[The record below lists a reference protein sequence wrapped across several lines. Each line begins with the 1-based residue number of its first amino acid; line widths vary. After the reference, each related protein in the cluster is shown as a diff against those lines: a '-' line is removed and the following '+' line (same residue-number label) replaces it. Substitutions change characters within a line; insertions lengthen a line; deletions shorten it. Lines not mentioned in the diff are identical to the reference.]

1 MFIVISLIQL
11 DFLKTFDPPPFV
23 GHNSLKPTMFCMIL
37 KAPSVPRAKL
47 QFVFV
52 VHLQW
57 MDDEKV
63 VMH

>member
-1 MFIVISLIQL
+1 MIQ
-11 DFLKTFDPPPFV
+11 
-23 GHNSLKPTMFCMIL
+23 

-52 VHLQW
+52 VHLKW

-63 VMH
+63 APH